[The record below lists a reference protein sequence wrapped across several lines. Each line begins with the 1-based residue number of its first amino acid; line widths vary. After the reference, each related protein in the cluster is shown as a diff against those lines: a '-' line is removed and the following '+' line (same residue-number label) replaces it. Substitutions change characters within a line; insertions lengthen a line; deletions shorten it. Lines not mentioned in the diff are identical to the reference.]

1 MADFTAVVRRF
12 MQARGLSLRGLAR
25 AANYDPSY
33 LSKVLSGRKPV
44 TPHLG
49 SCLDNALGAGGEIQE
64 AARKQAAWSAPSG
77 ARPHRAP
84 SRVIEALRAVDGGLP
99 GSDVAIDGLTELIP
113 HYAQVVSVTTSAAV
127 YGELLSVRSFATS
140 LLGDTDSRRHA
151 DLVVTAGWL
160 SALLA
165 VSATDIGDHAA
176 ALVWCSDTE
185 RRGRDAGHPELAGW
199 AALNRA
205 LIAYYQGQADRSAT
219 LAEGGQHSTRPGTVI
234 YAKLVAQE
242 MRSRAMLGDA
252 SGMANARVRAAAG
265 IEALTP
271 GFAVSGAFS
280 IPLEEDPPYTATSLL
295 LVGRYQ
301 DAAEA
306 TRRIIGTVYGGIPGD
321 QPAKYAR
328 TLLILALAQAGLG
341 QADAAAAAGSAALD
355 CGRPAW
361 PTMVLAGKL
370 DRLLSASFPGTLHA
384 GGYRAQYADAA
395 QGRGQPGSRLGIAQG
410 FPHERRRPDS

>member
-1 MADFTAVVRRF
+1 MADFAAVVRRF

-25 AANYDPSY
+25 AASYDPSY

-44 TPHLG
+44 TTYLG
-49 SCLDNALGAGGEIQE
+49 ACLDDALGAGGEIRQ
-64 AARKQAAWSAPSG
+64 AAREQV
-77 ARPHRAP
+77 ARPEPRGQQSRRAP
-84 SRVIEALRAVDGGLP
+84 SRVLEALQAVDGGLL
-99 GSDVAIDGLTELIP
+99 GSDVAVDGLTGLIP
-113 HYAQVVSVTTSAAV
+113 HYAHLVSVTTSAAV
-127 YGELLSVRSFATS
+127 YDELLGVRSFAGS
-140 LLGDTDSRRHA
+140 LVGDTGSRRHS

-165 VSATDIGDHAA
+165 VSATDMGDHAA

-185 RRGRDAGHPELAGW
+185 RRGRDAGHTELAGW
-199 AALNRA
+199 AALTRA

-219 LAEGGQHSTRPGTVI
+219 LAGRGQHITQPGTMV
-234 YAKLVAQE
+234 YAKLAAQE

-252 SGMANARVRAAAG
+252 RGMADARRTATAA

-280 IPLEEDPPYTATSLL
+280 MPLEEDPPYTATSLL
-295 LVGRYQ
+295 LVGNYQ

-306 TRRIIGTVYGGIPGD
+306 TRRIIDTVYGGIPGD

-328 TLLILALAQAGLG
+328 TLLILALAQVGLG
-341 QADAAAAAGSAALD
+341 QADAAAAAGSEALD

-370 DRLLSASFPGTLHA
+370 DHLLAANFPGTVHV
-384 GGYRAQYADAA
+384 GRYRAQYADAA
-395 QGRGQPGSRLGIAQG
+395 AALGQPTPRPGITQG
-410 FPHERRRPDS
+410 FPS